1 MRVSVSYNR
10 TRVRVLDNADGE
22 YFLYT
27 RPLGELKPTR
37 FVYSNG
43 HVMDD
48 LDFTT
53 CALGTSVITEYLYI
67 TYEIGKEEDHEG

>member
-27 RPLGELKPTR
+27 RALGEFIPRPL
-37 FVYSNG
+37 VVNGDG
-43 HVMDD
+43 HVEKKWSFAPY
-48 LDFTT
+48 LL
-53 CALGTSVITEYLYI
+53 ATSVMPDRVYI
-67 TYEIGKEEDHEG
+67 ICETGKEKLR

>member
-27 RPLGELKPTR
+27 RALGELKPTR

-43 HVMDD
+43 HVMED

-53 CALGTSVITEYLYI
+53 YALGTSVMTKYLYI
-67 TYEIGKEEDHEG
+67 TCETRKEEHHER